1 MTPLLAK
8 AETQAIPVRRMTRGV
23 IRRFARDRSGVS
35 AIEFAI
41 VTPLLLL
48 LLLGMSDITP
58 TIMARFQLNHATE
71 ATGDLVTE
79 YSLLQTSDVLNVYA
93 AASDMLAPFP
103 STTLTMRITN
113 VYSDGN
119 GHAYV
124 YWSCGQGA
132 LPPWAARSAVTTTPT
147 GATVNNFVLL
157 SKGQGGAYMYN
168 GTNTSYV
175 MAESQYVYTPPAQ
188 FVIRSPIT
196 FTNTA
201 YLLPREASYVGFPWD
216 GVATDA
222 PPAPTTTSK
231 STSVTLSNGVVCNYA
246 Y

>member
-1 MTPLLAK
+1 MRQRPLIAK
-8 AETQAIPVRRMTRGV
+8 RRAALVRRMN
-23 IRRFARDRSGVS
+23 RDLIKGFSHDQGGVS
-35 AIEFAI
+35 ATEFAI
-41 VTPLLLL
+41 FAPVLLA
-48 LLLGMSDITP
+48 LLLGLSDLTP

-103 STTLTMRITN
+103 STTLVLRITN

-132 LPPWAARSAVTTTPT
+132 LPPWTARSAVTTTPT

-188 FVIRSPIT
+188 FVFSSPIT

-216 GVATDA
+216 GVATDS
-222 PPAPTTTSK
+222 PPVPTSTSK
-231 STSVTLSNGVVCNYA
+231 SASVTLTNGVVCNYA